1 PEPTWEQKHVA
12 VLAIDLVVQ
21 ETVVEPWTV
30 ARRWKTMIAERVAGF
45 DGSVV
50 VLSPSRLVAVFGI
63 PRALEQ
69 LPHRAVLTALSVR
82 RLTDADGPE
91 LRMGVHVGTVRVD
104 VAAPDPTTQ
113 LLPVGDT
120 LALPER
126 LLGHA
131 GAGEILVSPAVVRR
145 IEGWCE
151 LRRRDLRIGDSEML
165 RAHVVVGRRRLE
177 APDAAPATTGQTR
190 FVGRQRELEVLR
202 ETFESAAAG

>member
-1 PEPTWEQKHVA
+1 EEN
-12 VLAIDLVVQ
+12 
-21 ETVVEPWTV
+21 VVEPWTV
-30 ARRWKTMIAERVAGF
+30 ALRCKTVIAERVAGF
-45 DGSVV
+45 EGRVV
-50 VLSPSRLVAVFGI
+50 ARSPSRLIAIFGI

-69 LPHRAVLTALSVR
+69 LPQRAVLTALSVQ
-82 RLTDADGPE
+82 RLKGADGCE

-104 VAAPDPTTQ
+104 GAAPDPTTR

-131 GAGEILVSPAVVRR
+131 GAGEILVSSAVGRR

-165 RAHVVVGRRRLE
+165 RAHVVVGRRRP
-177 APDAAPATTGQTR
+177 APPD
-190 FVGRQRELEVLR
+190 
-202 ETFESAAAG
+202 